1 VRGRLSGVRH
11 DRPGRPADRP
21 RRRHG
26 GPGPRRAARRL
37 LVACC
42 AAAVL
47 LAPAAVTPSTAL
59 LADAGAVRATLGTV
73 EAEPLLFRGGVGAGE
88 AWSLGWDADGRLFA
102 WGSNHVGQLGTGST
116 VSHETRPTRVL
127 MPDGL
132 RVVQASA
139 GIDLGIALTDDGGV
153 WAWGNPDIWTNT
165 DVPQRVAFFDDL
177 EDEVVGVD
185 AGGYY
190 YLARTGTGA
199 LYSWGVASH
208 RLGRPFG
215 TDRDPPARVTA
226 QGLDSRTVVT
236 ASAGRFHGAAVT
248 TDGVAVWGADV
259 GDTAGSA
266 VTGLPDGDPVVGVS
280 AGARATLLWT
290 ASGRLLGTTSR
301 DAEPVQGLVDVVG
314 AVVSS
319 PVVGL
324 PGQWAWDG
332 AGRLWA
338 WGSNAGGQ
346 LGIGEPGGVYV
357 SPQPVELA
365 PGSTAAAVA
374 GGGAHALYEAGSGT
388 FAAAGSN
395 EHGQLGDGTT
405 TPRTAFRVEVP
416 VEGWPA
422 PGGAGDPP

>member
-1 VRGRLSGVRH
+1 VPGRLSGVARERTVRRH
-11 DRPGRPADRP
+11 GRPRP
-21 RRRHG
+21 RRAVLRVL
-26 GPGPRRAARRL
+26 AAW
-37 LVACC
+37 C

-47 LAPAAVTPSTAL
+47 LAPVVATPSTAL
-59 LADAGAVRATLGTV
+59 LADGGAVRATLGTV
-73 EAEPLLFRGGVGAGE
+73 EAEPLLLRGGIGAGE

-102 WGSNHVGQLGTGST
+102 WGSNHVGQLGTGLAVES
-116 VSHETRPTRVL
+116 ETRPTPVAV
-127 MPDGL
+127 PDGL
-132 RVVQASA
+132 RVVHASA
-139 GIDLGIALTDDGGV
+139 GIDMGIALTDDGGV

-177 EDEVVGVD
+177 DDEVVGVD

-190 YLARTGTGA
+190 YLAWTGTGA

-215 TDRDPPARVTA
+215 TDRDPPERVTA
-226 QGLDSRTVVT
+226 QGLDTRTVVT

-259 GDTAGSA
+259 GAIDGTPVS
-266 VTGLPDGDPVVGVS
+266 GLPDDDPVVGVS

-290 ASGRLLGTTSR
+290 ASGRLLGTTSWE
-301 DAEPVQGLVDVVG
+301 AEPVDGLVHVVG

-319 PVVGL
+319 PV
-324 PGQWAWDG
+324 
-332 AGRLWA
+332 
-338 WGSNAGGQ
+338 AGGQ
-346 LGIGEPGGVYV
+346 LGIGAPGGVYV

-416 VEGWPA
+416 IAGWPPRGTPDA
-422 PGGAGDPP
+422 PP

>member
-1 VRGRLSGVRH
+1 MRGRLSGAALDGPARH
-11 DRPGRPADRP
+11 DGRGAPGRAV
-21 RRRHG
+21 RRV
-26 GPGPRRAARRL
+26 

-47 LAPAAVTPSTAL
+47 LATAVVTPSTAL
-59 LADAGAVRATLGTV
+59 LADDGAVRATLGTV
-73 EAEPLLFRGGVGAGE
+73 EAEPLLLRGGVGAGD
-88 AWSLGWDADGRLFA
+88 AWSLGWDVDGRLFA
-102 WGSNHVGQLGTGST
+102 WGSNDVGQLGTGST
-116 VSHETRPTRVL
+116 VSHETRPTRVPL
-127 MPDGL
+127 PDGL
-132 RVVQASA
+132 RAVQASA

-153 WAWGNPDIWTNT
+153 WTWGNPDIWTNT
-165 DVPQRVAFFDDL
+165 GVPQRVAFFDDL
-177 EDEVVGVD
+177 GEEVVGVD

-190 YLARTGTGA
+190 YLAWTSSGA

-208 RLGRPFG
+208 RLGRPYV
-215 TDRDPPARVTA
+215 TDRDPPERVTA

-259 GDTAGSA
+259 GAIAGAA
-266 VTGLPDGDPVVGVS
+266 VTGLPDQDPVVGVS
-280 AGARATLLWT
+280 AGTRTTLFWT
-290 ASGRLLGTTSR
+290 ASGGLHTTNTWE
-301 DAEPVQGLVDVVG
+301 AEPVQGLGDVVG

-338 WGSNAGGQ
+338 WGSNASGQ
-346 LGIGEPGGVYV
+346 LGIGAPGGVYV
-357 SPQPVELA
+357 TPQPVELA

-395 EHGQLGDGTT
+395 ERGQLGDGTT
-405 TPRTAFRVEVP
+405 TPRTAFRIEVP
-416 VEGWPA
+416 IAGWPA
-422 PGGAGDPP
+422 APGTGDPP